1 MSEPDMIGALV
12 ALLKADAGVAAL
24 VGARV
29 FGLEL
34 PQAQASDMPRKG
46 VIVRLSGGGASQ
58 GGYLELAAERV
69 DAISW
74 GETPFQADRVSRA
87 VRGALKRA
95 RRQVIDVDG
104 TGVLFHSA
112 EEAGG
117 RLSVRDQETNWPAMT
132 QAFQV
137 LYALKAAA

>member
-1 MSEPDMIGALV
+1 MSVPDMIGALV
-12 ALLKADAGVAAL
+12 VLLKADADVTSL

-34 PQAQASDMPRKG
+34 PRDQVSPMPRKG
-46 VIVRLSGGGASQ
+46 VIVRPSGGAAPI
-58 GGYLELAAERV
+58 GGFVEATAERI
-69 DAISW
+69 DAVCW
-74 GETPFQADRVSRA
+74 GETPYAANQVSLA
-87 VRGALKRA
+87 VLVALKRA

-117 RLSVRDQETNWPAMT
+117 RLSTRDAETKWPAMT

>member
-1 MSEPDMIGALV
+1 MNVPDIIAAMV
-12 ALLKADAGVAAL
+12 ALLKADSGVTAL
-24 VGARV
+24 VGLRV

-34 PQAQASDMPRKG
+34 PREEVDDMPRKG
-46 VIVRLSGGGASQ
+46 VILRPSGGVSAQ
-58 GGYLELAAERV
+58 GGYLELTADRI

-74 GETPFQADRVSRA
+74 GETPYQASIVSLA
-87 VRGALKRA
+87 VLVALKRL
-95 RRQVIDVDG
+95 RRRVIS
-104 TGVLFHSA
+104 GVLIHSA

-117 RLSVRDQETNWPAMT
+117 RLPIRDAETDWPAMT